1 MLSSSHHLFTTGGVP
16 SLTSLIG
23 GQLVFNIKYYET
35 ERGQKPVEEF
45 IDTLGENMQV
55 NLVEARNEA
64 GMTQQ

>member
-1 MLSSSHHLFTTGGVP
+1 
-16 SLTSLIG
+16 
-23 GQLVFNIKYYET
+23 VFNIKYYET